1 MSLPLFNKLWKF
13 HPGRSFPCNRLKF
26 ENQCAIRMGEA
37 LRLSNVDLSSFKGAK
52 CWEKH
57 EDKIK
62 HILRAQE
69 LANWIDKNPHVF
81 GNKTVFNREN
91 NKNVTSKNFWHVKG
105 IIFFQDGW
113 GPTDHIDIWDG
124 TNLKGGYLNYFTSDW
139 KSIWVWQLV

>member
-81 GNKTVFNREN
+81 EIKQFLIERIT
-91 NKNVTSKNFWHVKG
+91 KM
-105 IIFFQDGW
+105 
-113 GPTDHIDIWDG
+113 
-124 TNLKGGYLNYFTSDW
+124 
-139 KSIWVWQLV
+139 